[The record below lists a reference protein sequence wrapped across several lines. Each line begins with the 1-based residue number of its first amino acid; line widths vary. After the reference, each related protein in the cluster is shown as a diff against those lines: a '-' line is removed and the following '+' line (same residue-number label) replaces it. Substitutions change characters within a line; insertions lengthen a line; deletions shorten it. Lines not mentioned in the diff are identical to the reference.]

1 MNKIRQNGK
10 KIRHDFYK
18 YNILTKE
25 KYVFDKLIVLYQ
37 HFIVKFLF

>member
-1 MNKIRQNGK
+1 MENKSVMS
-10 KIRHDFYK
+10 FYK

-25 KYVFDKLIVLYQ
+25 KCVFDKLIVLYQ

>member
-25 KYVFDKLIVLYQ
+25 KCVFDKMIVLYQ